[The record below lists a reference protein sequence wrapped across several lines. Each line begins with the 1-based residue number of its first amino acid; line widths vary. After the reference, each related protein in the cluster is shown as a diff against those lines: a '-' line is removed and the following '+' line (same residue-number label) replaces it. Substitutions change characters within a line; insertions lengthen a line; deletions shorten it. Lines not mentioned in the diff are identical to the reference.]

1 MQAGYY
7 QKEKLRG
14 IRSMARKSQH
24 CLFIEEEIYNWASPK
39 SAKNRR
45 LLYLALLFLTA
56 GLLFSVLR

>member
-1 MQAGYY
+1 
-7 QKEKLRG
+7 
-14 IRSMARKSQH
+14 MARKSQH